1 MRSRTWAVALLL
13 LGSGF
18 CALVYQVSWLREFR
32 LIFGASTA
40 ASAAV
45 LAIFI
50 GGLGLGGW
58 LLGPRADA
66 HRRPL
71 LFYAQLEAIVAVS
84 AAISPFLLHLARI
97 SYFALGGTTTLGLA
111 FGTVGRLILSAL
123 VLAVPTIAMGGT
135 LPAAARAAT
144 RTIDD
149 RRQDLAA
156 LYALNTLGA
165 VAGCVVSTFMLLEI
179 YGTRT
184 TLWLAALVNLLVAVT
199 ARALDRHWAG
209 ETGPIVPTGDSA
221 PPFPALSGLPA
232 LPAPPAPSALPA
244 FVLAA
249 SAIVGFAFFLME
261 LVWYRML
268 GPLLGGSV
276 FTFGLILAV
285 ALAGIGLG
293 GLIYALTSRDRPATL
308 EGFATTCLL
317 ESLAIAATFAL
328 GDRLAFLTMVLVP
341 LRAGGFAASV
351 FGWTV
356 VTAIVVLPAALIS
369 GYQFP
374 MLIALLGR
382 ARDRIG
388 RQIGQ
393 TYAANTIGAILGS
406 LAGGFGLLPWLS
418 APGAWRLVS
427 VVLLLLGA
435 AAVVRTARHAGW
447 PKLAPHAAVAV
458 VVILCVSAIG
468 PTAAWR
474 HSGIGAG
481 RAVEGALVGANA
493 LRNWQNTNRLAMN
506 WDGDGVESSIALM
519 NDSSGYSFFVNG
531 KSDGSARGDAGTQVM
546 LGLLGAL
553 RNPAAKRALVVGLGT
568 GSSAGWLAAV
578 PSIERVD
585 VVELEPLV
593 IEVARAASSVN
604 HDAMRN
610 PKMHLIVG
618 DARETLLT
626 TREQYDVIASEPSNP
641 FRAGIASLFTVEFY
655 SAAHARLS
663 DQGVIAQW
671 VQGYEIDA
679 RTLRSIYTTLS
690 TVFPYV
696 EAWQT
701 RRGDLVLI
709 GAKRPP
715 PVSASELTARI
726 KEEPFRSAI
735 AHVWR
740 ADTLA
745 GVLAHFVAGDPV
757 ARALASG
764 NRPPINT
771 DDRNTVEFGFARS
784 VGVTSGTMP
793 FELRRLGTLMRA
805 SRMPLTDDVGINWD
819 AVDTARVA
827 YNAIQGYFDDLPS
840 NPPANEQARQTAY
853 LHYFQMNSTGA
864 ARASWER
871 QSESA
876 RDLLD
881 ARLLAS
887 VEAESGSEAAMPWI
901 ERIRAFE
908 PPEADSLVAR
918 LRYHQGRPDEAV
930 SALQAALVGFRSDP
944 WSTQGAMLASLNLV
958 GQIAT
963 RHLSAAGPL
972 LDALSEP
979 FAVNALNVPRLAQA
993 AELTRN
999 ANFGV
1004 RCVAP
1009 IGQFEPNP
1017 LWNYGFL
1024 TLRRDCY
1031 RAANDPRLEI
1041 AQNDLEEFLRREPAS
1056 LIGSQPAPQ

>member
-1 MRSRTWAVALLL
+1 MRTRTWAVALLL

-18 CALVYQVSWLREFR
+18 CALVYQVCWLREFR

-66 HRRPL
+66 HARPL

-84 AAISPFLLHLARI
+84 AAISPFLLSLARV

-111 FGTVGRLILSAL
+111 LGTIGRLVLSAL
-123 VLAVPTIAMGGT
+123 VLAIPTLAMGGT

-156 LYALNTLGA
+156 LYSLNTLGA
-165 VAGCVVSTFMLLEI
+165 VAGCVVSTFALLEI

-184 TLWLAALVNLLVAVT
+184 TLWLAALVNALVAVI
-199 ARALDRHWAG
+199 ARALDRRWTHTVSESSGSQQLG
-209 ETGPIVPTGDSA
+209 ESRELGASGSA
-221 PPFPALSGLPA
+221 TT
-232 LPAPPAPSALPA
+232 PAPPLG
-244 FVLAA
+244 FVLTA
-249 SAIVGFAFFLME
+249 SAIVGFSFFLME

-285 ALAGIGLG
+285 ALVGIGLG
-293 GLIYALTSRDRPATL
+293 GLIYALASRDRPATL

-317 ESLAIAATFAL
+317 ESLTIAATFAL
-328 GDRLAFLTMVLVP
+328 GDRLAFLTMVLAP

-351 FGWTV
+351 FGWTLV
-356 VTAIVVLPAALIS
+356 AAIVVLPPALVS

-406 LAGGFGLLPWLS
+406 LAGGFGVLPWLS

-427 VVLLLLGA
+427 VVLLLLGG
-435 AAVVRTARHAGW
+435 AAVIPAARHRGW
-447 PKLAPHAAVAV
+447 PKLVPHAAVALA
-458 VVILCVSAIG
+458 VIVCVSAAG

-531 KSDGSARGDAGTQVM
+531 KSDGSARGDAATQVM

-553 RNPAAKRALVVGLGT
+553 RNPAAKRALVIGLGT

-578 PSIERVD
+578 PSIVRVD

-593 IEVARAASSVN
+593 LKVARAAASVN

-610 PKMHLIVG
+610 PKMHIIVG

-626 TREQYDVIASEPSNP
+626 SREQYDVIASEPSNP

-655 SAAHARLS
+655 AAAHARLS
-663 DQGVIAQW
+663 EQGVIAQW

-679 RTLRSIYTTLS
+679 PTLRSIYTTIS

-709 GAKRPP
+709 GAKRLPP
-715 PVSASELTARI
+715 ASARELAARI
-726 KEEPFRSAI
+726 AEEPFRSAI

-740 ADTLA
+740 TDTLA
-745 GVLAHFVAGDPV
+745 GVLSHFVAGDAV

-784 VGVTSGTMP
+784 VGVTNGMMP
-793 FELRRLGTLMRA
+793 FELRRLGVLLRA
-805 SRMPLTDDVGINWD
+805 SRMPLTDDASVNWD
-819 AVDTARVA
+819 AVETARVA

-840 NPPANEQARQTAY
+840 NPPPNEQARQTAY
-853 LHYFQMNSTGA
+853 LHYFQMNSAGA
-864 ARASWER
+864 ARASWQR

-881 ARLLAS
+881 ARLLAGI
-887 VEAESGSEAAMPWI
+887 EADSGSEEAMPWI
-901 ERIRAFE
+901 DRIRAFE

-918 LRYHQGRPDEAV
+918 LRYHQERPDEAV
-930 SALQAALVGFRSDP
+930 AALRAALVGFRSDP

-958 GQIAT
+958 AQIAT
-963 RHLSAAGPL
+963 RHLTAAGPL
-972 LDALSEP
+972 LDALAEP
-979 FAVNALNVPRLAQA
+979 FAVNALNVPRLTQA
-993 AELTRN
+993 AELTRSV
-999 ANFGV
+999 NFST

-1031 RAANDPRLEI
+1031 RAANDPRLDL

-1056 LIGSQPAPQ
+1056 LVGSYSAPQ

>member
-1 MRSRTWAVALLL
+1 MRPRTWAVALLL

-18 CALVYQVSWLREFR
+18 CALVYQVCWLREFR

-84 AAISPFLLHLARI
+84 AAISPFLLSLARV

-111 FGTVGRLILSAL
+111 FGTIGRLVLSAL

-144 RTIDD
+144 RTKDD

-165 VAGCVVSTFMLLEI
+165 VAGCVVSTFVLLEI

-184 TLWLAALVNLLVAVT
+184 TLWLAALVNALVAVT
-199 ARALDRHWAG
+199 ARALDRRWAHEASESSG
-209 ETGPIVPTGDSA
+209 SPELGGSGSA
-221 PPFPALSGLPA
+221 T
-232 LPAPPAPSALPA
+232 PAPQG

-249 SAIVGFAFFLME
+249 SALVGFSFFLME

-317 ESLAIAATFAL
+317 ESLTIAATFAL
-328 GDRLAFLTMVLVP
+328 GDRLAFLTMVLLP
-341 LRAGGFAASV
+341 LRAGGFAASI
-351 FGWTV
+351 FGWTL
-356 VTAIVVLPAALIS
+356 VTAIVVLPPALVS

-427 VVLLLLGA
+427 VVLLLLGG
-435 AAVVRTARHAGW
+435 AAVLRAARHSGW
-447 PKLAPHAAVAV
+447 PKLVPRAAVALA
-458 VVILCVSAIG
+458 VIVCVSAEG

-593 IEVARAASSVN
+593 IEVARAAASVN

-610 PKMHLIVG
+610 PKMQIIVG

-626 TREQYDVIASEPSNP
+626 TRAQYDVIASEPSNP

-655 SAAHARLS
+655 AAAHARLS

-671 VQGYEIDA
+671 VQGYEIDGP
-679 RTLRSIYTTLS
+679 TLRSIYTTIS

-709 GAKRPP
+709 GAKRLPP
-715 PVSASELTARI
+715 ASARELTARI
-726 KEEPFRSAI
+726 AEEPFRSAI

-740 ADTLA
+740 TDTLA
-745 GVLAHFVAGDPV
+745 GVLAHFVAGDAV
-757 ARALASG
+757 ARALSG

-784 VGVTSGTMP
+784 VGVTTGTMP
-793 FELRRLGTLMRA
+793 FELRRLGGLLRA
-805 SRMPLTDDVGINWD
+805 SRMPLTDDAGVNWD
-819 AVDTARVA
+819 AVETARVA

-840 NPPANEQARQTAY
+840 NPPPNEQARQTAY
-853 LHYFQMNSTGA
+853 LHYFQMNSADA
-864 ARASWER
+864 ARASWQR

-881 ARLLAS
+881 ARVLAS
-887 VEAESGSEAAMPWI
+887 IEADSGSEAAMPWI
-901 ERIRAFE
+901 ERIRTFE

-930 SALQAALVGFRSDP
+930 TALRAALVGFRSDP
-944 WSTQGAMLASLNLV
+944 WSTQGAMLASLSLV
-958 GQIAT
+958 AQIAA

-972 LDALSEP
+972 LDALAEP
-979 FAVNALNVPRLAQA
+979 FAVNALNVPRLTQA
-993 AELTRN
+993 AELTRSV
-999 ANFGV
+999 NFGV

-1031 RAANDPRLEI
+1031 RAANDPRLEL

-1056 LIGSQPAPQ
+1056 LTGSQPAPQ